1 MSTILQSA
9 KVIEN
14 LRKVM
19 DSDAVYPYAFGYAW
33 AMLSEQ
39 SRKEI
44 LKMAEV
50 KANKKEGN

>member
-1 MSTILQSA
+1 MSTMLQSA

>member
-1 MSTILQSA
+1 MSTMIQSG
-9 KVIEN
+9 KVIED

-44 LKMAEV
+44 IKMAAA
-50 KANKKEGN
+50 KANKKEAN